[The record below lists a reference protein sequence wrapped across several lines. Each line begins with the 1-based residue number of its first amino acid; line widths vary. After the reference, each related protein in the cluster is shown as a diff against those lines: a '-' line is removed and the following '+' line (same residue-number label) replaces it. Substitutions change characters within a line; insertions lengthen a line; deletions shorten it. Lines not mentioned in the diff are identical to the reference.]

1 MTILLQITSI
11 VDNLV
16 KIASDVI
23 NNGKSKNGN
32 HKIKKETD

>member
-32 HKIKKETD
+32 HRIRKEE